1 MSFNFL
7 YKFKNKKK
15 QKLLL
20 KLFPDSRI
28 DNNCLYNKNTI
39 LEGNNVIC
47 GNTNISDSKIGFATV
62 IGNRT
67 NLSNCIIGR
76 FCSIANDV
84 HVQPYTHPTNFV
96 SSYPSFFKTINNY
109 PFGKGNTEFNEVL
122 FLDNGK
128 YIEIGNDV
136 WIGEKVTIRG
146 GVKIGDGAII
156 GMGAVVVKDVP
167 PFAIVGGVPAKVIK
181 YRFDEQTIQFLIRIK
196 WWNWDI
202 KTIEDRRNEF
212 CDINSFVKKYHG

>member
-1 MSFNFL
+1 MDLHFIRR
-7 YKFKNKKK
+7 FKNHKK

-20 KLFPDSRI
+20 KMFPDSQI
-28 DNNCLYNKNTI
+28 NINCSYNGNTI
-39 LEGNNVIC
+39 LEGKNIVC
-47 GNTNISDSKIGFATV
+47 GGVNINDSKVGFATV

-84 HVQPYTHPTNFV
+84 HVQPYTHPINFV
-96 SSYPSFFKTINNY
+96 SSYTSFFKTINNY
-109 PFGKGNTEFNEVL
+109 PFGKGNTEFDEVL
-122 FLDNGK
+122 SLDNGK

-156 GMGAVVVKDVP
+156 GMGAIVVKDVP
-167 PFAIVGGVPAKVIK
+167 PYAIVGGVPAKVIK
-181 YRFDEQTIQFLIRIK
+181 YRFDEQTIQSLIRIK

-212 CDINSFVKKYHG
+212 CNIKSFIKKYHG